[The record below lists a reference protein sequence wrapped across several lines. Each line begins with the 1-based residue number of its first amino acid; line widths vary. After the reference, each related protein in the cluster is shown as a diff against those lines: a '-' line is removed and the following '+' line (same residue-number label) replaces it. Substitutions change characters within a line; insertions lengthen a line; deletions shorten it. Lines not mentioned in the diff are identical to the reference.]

1 MSAPVWLAS
10 PPEVH
15 STLLSAGPGPGP
27 LLVSASA
34 YSAMSSEYAE
44 VAAELDAVLAGVQ
57 AGAWQGPSAQLYA
70 AAHRPYLS
78 WLTES
83 AAQSTAAAGLHQTA
97 AAAYTTAL
105 AGMPTLAELA
115 ANHAVHAT
123 LVATNFFGINT
134 IPIALNEA
142 DYVRM
147 WVQAAEM
154 MAVYQGVAG
163 AALASVPPVTPA
175 PPIVAPGAAEAAAVP
190 SWEQQL
196 KDLITQFNMGFA
208 DPIAKWLWAQ
218 LGFDGYPIEAF
229 PFASSVTQMLLGI
242 PGMSPILAGALG
254 WFTFHTLMLL
264 WPLGQIAVQ
273 MAIPIVMAA
282 APALAAAAGLGALG
296 AIGAAGVDQVVE
308 PTPPMPVT
316 GTGLPLSAGVPVP
329 GGAEVCSCADP
340 ISSAGSAAPA
350 TASAGMPTGGGA
362 GGGPGVGFGP
372 TSCLY
377 LVSSASSSARQSSGA
392 RRSRGAEEEAS
403 ESQAAP
409 GEATAQA
416 QAAKRRPRQRAQQRG
431 FGDEYMDMNIGVTP
445 EWDGPP
451 RAASASDSGAGALG
465 FAGTVAD
472 TGRRAAG
479 ITVLTGNGVDTEP
492 RIPMLPG
499 GWGESSISH
508 RHQNEAGRS

>member
-15 STLLSAGPGPGP
+15 SALLSAGPGPGP
-27 LLVSASA
+27 LLTAASA
-34 YSAMSSEYAE
+34 WSAMSAEYLE

-57 AGAWQGPSAQLYA
+57 AGAWQGPSAQQYTV
-70 AAHRPYLS
+70 AHGPYLS
-78 WLTES
+78 WLAES
-83 AAQSTAAAGLHQTA
+83 AAKSTAAAGLHHTA

-142 DYVRM
+142 DYARM

-154 MAVYQGVAG
+154 MTVYQGVAG
-163 AALASVPPVTPA
+163 AALASVPVAAPA
-175 PPIVAPGAAEAAAVP
+175 PPIVTPGAAEAAAAP

-218 LGFDGYPIEAF
+218 LGVDGYPIEAF
-229 PFASSVTQMLLGI
+229 PFASAVTQMLLQI
-242 PGMSPILAGALG
+242 PGFSPILAGALG

-264 WPLGQIAVQ
+264 WPIGQIAVQ

-282 APALAAAAGLGALG
+282 APAFAAAAGLGALG
-296 AIGAAGVDQVVE
+296 ALGAVGGVDQVVE

-316 GTGLPLSAGVPVP
+316 GVAGAPVVAGGIVPA
-329 GGAEVCSCADP
+329 GAEVCACADP
-340 ISSAGSAAPA
+340 ISSAGSP
-350 TASAGMPTGGGA
+350 TPSTVSAGMPAGGAA

-377 LVSSASSSARQSSGA
+377 LVSSASSSARQSSGS
-392 RRSRGAEEEAS
+392 RRSRSAEEDAS
-403 ESQAAP
+403 ESQGAP
-409 GEATAQA
+409 GAAVTESQA
-416 QAAKRRPRQRAQQRG
+416 QKRSRRQRAKQRG
-431 FGDEYMDMNIGVTP
+431 FGDEYMDMNIGVSP
-445 EWDGPP
+445 DWAGPHDP
-451 RAASASDSGAGALG
+451 SGASASDRGAGALG
-465 FAGTVAD
+465 FAGTVPAAD
-472 TGRRAAG
+472 RQAAG
-479 ITVLTGNGVDTEP
+479 IAVLTGNGLDTEP
-492 RIPMLPG
+492 RVPMLPG
-499 GWGESSISH
+499 SWGEG
-508 RHQNEAGRS
+508 A

>member
-1 MSAPVWLAS
+1 MTAPVWLAS

-15 STLLSAGPGPGP
+15 SALLSAGPGPGP
-27 LLVSASA
+27 LLESATA
-34 YSAMSSEYAE
+34 YSVMSAEYAE
-44 VAAELDAVLAGVQ
+44 VAAELDAVLAGV
-57 AGAWQGPSAQLYA
+57 AGTWQGPSAQQYA
-70 AAHRPYLS
+70 AAHAPYLS
-78 WLTES
+78 WLADS
-83 AAQSTAAAGLHQTA
+83 AAKSIAAAGLHQTA

-123 LVATNFFGINT
+123 LLATNFFGINT
-134 IPIALNEA
+134 VPIALNEA
-142 DYVRM
+142 DYARM

-154 MAVYQGVAG
+154 MTVYQGIAG
-163 AALASVPPVTPA
+163 AALASVPAATPA
-175 PPIVAPGAAEAAAVP
+175 PPIVAPGAAEAAAAP

-218 LGFDGYPIEAF
+218 LGVDGYPIEAF
-229 PFASSVTQMLLGI
+229 PFASAVTQMLVQI

-264 WPLGQIAVQ
+264 WPMGQIAVM

-296 AIGAAGVDQVVE
+296 AIGAVGLDQTVE
-308 PTPPMPVT
+308 PTPPMPV
-316 GTGLPLSAGVPVP
+316 GGSVGAPVAAGAPVP
-329 GGAEVCSCADP
+329 AGAEACACADP
-340 ISSAGSAAPA
+340 ISSAGPTAPA
-350 TASAGMPTGGGA
+350 TAGAGMPAGGGA

-377 LVSSASSSARQSSGA
+377 LVSSVSSSARSSSGA
-392 RRSRGAEEEAS
+392 RRSRSADEEAS
-403 ESQAAP
+403 ESQGAP

-416 QAAKRRPRQRAQQRG
+416 LAAKRRQRQRAKQRG
-431 FGDEYMDMNIGVTP
+431 FGDEYMDMNIDVTP

-451 RAASASDSGAGALG
+451 GAASASDSGAGPLG
-465 FAGTVAD
+465 FAGTA
-472 TGRRAAG
+472 TGTSRQASG
-479 ITVLTGNGVDTEP
+479 IAVLTGDGLDTEP
-492 RIPMLPG
+492 RMPMLPG
-499 GWGESSISH
+499 SWGE
-508 RHQNEAGRS
+508 NPN